1 MYNNFIQI
9 KDKMLRLF
17 PGGVHPQEN
26 KEHTEKKAIR
36 RPRVPSRVAIPMIQ
50 HTGAPC
56 EPLVKVGE
64 AVKKGQLV
72 GKADKFITSPVH
84 ASISGIVKE
93 IKTLPHPTAG
103 KSLSVVIESDGR
115 DEWVESA
122 KKRDGAAVLSSDD
135 IIDIVAK
142 SGIVGMGG
150 AAFPTHVKLKPPK
163 KVDTVILNGAEC
175 EPYLTCDNRLM
186 IESPQEILKGLHLM
200 MKALEVDKAIIALE
214 SNKPE
219 AAKAM
224 KDALDGFDKGVLAGK
239 DITIKILPA
248 RYPQGSEK
256 QMIYALLRRKVPP
269 KGLPF
274 EVGCVVQNVGTALAV
289 SEAVY
294 DRRPLIERCLTLSGD
309 CLSEPLNLNVRIGAS
324 VRGLLEE
331 CGGLKKDIAKLIVGG
346 PMMGI
351 AQYTLDIPVI
361 KGMSGILFLSGDAA
375 RIFDEMP
382 CVKCARCVN
391 ACPMSLLPLV
401 YGKFVKKE
409 KWDELERYN
418 IDDCMEC
425 GSCSYVCPSRI
436 PLVQYIK
443 VGKRELF
450 NRKKKP

>member
-1 MYNNFIQI
+1 
-9 KDKMLRLF
+9 MLKVF
-17 PGGVHPQEN
+17 AGGVHPREN
-26 KEHTEKKAIR
+26 KEHTEEKAIKQAGL
-36 RPRVPSRVAIPMIQ
+36 PSRITIPMIQ

-56 EPLVKVGE
+56 EPFVKVGE
-64 AVKKGQLV
+64 AVKKGQMI
-72 GKADKFITSPVH
+72 GRADKFITSPVH
-84 ASISGIVKE
+84 ASISGVVKE
-93 IKTLPHPTAG
+93 IKVLPHPTAG

-122 KKRDGAAVLSSDD
+122 KKRDSAAILGKDD
-135 IIDIVAK
+135 IIDIVGK

-186 IESPQEILKGLHLM
+186 IERPHDILKGLRLI
-200 MKALEVDKAIIALE
+200 MKALEVNKAIVALE

-224 KDALDGFDKGVLAGK
+224 KNALDDFDRGVLGEK
-239 DITIKILPA
+239 EIIIKVLPA

-256 QMIYALLRRKVPP
+256 QMIYAILRRKVPP

-274 EVGCVVQNVGTALAV
+274 EVGCVVQNVGTALAI

-294 DRRPLIERCLTLSGD
+294 NRKPLIERSLTLSGD
-309 CLSEPLNLNVRIGAS
+309 CLNEPLNLNVRIGTS
-324 VRGLLEE
+324 VKDLLGE

-361 KGMSGILFLSGDAA
+361 KGISGILFLSRDEAYL
-375 RIFDEMP
+375 FDEMP

-391 ACPMSLLPLV
+391 VCPMNLLPLV

-409 KWDELERYN
+409 SWDELEKYN

-436 PLVQYIK
+436 PLIQYIK

-450 NRKKKP
+450 DRRKRP